1 MVCDQMIPENGKYSF
16 EIEYDCESGQY
27 AMRIAS
33 NMGTKATTDIFI
45 ITGDALEVAYS
56 ELNRAAETDNFED
69 FKNIINTKRAY
80 LNFGFSLSDEKAL
93 DAELKDYFA
102 YVKKN
107 PLSAENEVNNTKIF
121 KTYMTA
127 YMLNRTVVENID
139 VIINELY
146 FEDAELL
153 ADYNEIAET
162 VGIQKYF
169 TDKMSGKAIEN
180 LEDFEKAVTKAIV
193 LTQIRYADG
202 VEDVKTVLSKYG
214 KEVGIT
220 NTASDKVYRQLAGND
235 FENCNKVNEKIKEL
249 SENSNTGGG
258 GSSSGGGGGS
268 SSGGGGKPGSFEDRY
283 KFEDFENI
291 KPEIPETIKMSFED
305 LDGVM
310 WASEAILALADK
322 GIINGKADGI
332 FAPDDNVTREE
343 FAKLLVSAM
352 GLDNGQTVNNG
363 FIDVDG
369 NAWYARY
376 VNIAKNAGIVNGIG
390 NGKFGTGMPITRE
403 DMVVMIFNA
412 LKSRD
417 VSMELADVTFND
429 ASMISDYAVNAVGAL
444 YKMGAVNGVSET
456 EFAPKGIASRAQA
469 AKIIYGVLDYL
480 Q

>member
-1 MVCDQMIPENGKYSF
+1 VVSGEVSDGEGFVTLQILKANKEFDTSYEDSDVMVCDQMIPENGKYSF

-235 FENCNKVNEKIKEL
+235 F
-249 SENSNTGGG
+249 
-258 GSSSGGGGGS
+258 
-268 SSGGGGKPGSFEDRY
+268 
-283 KFEDFENI
+283 
-291 KPEIPETIKMSFED
+291 MSATD
-305 LDGVM
+305 
-310 WASEAILALADK
+310 AA
-322 GIINGKADGI
+322 
-332 FAPDDNVTREE
+332 
-343 FAKLLVSAM
+343 
-352 GLDNGQTVNNG
+352 
-363 FIDVDG
+363 
-369 NAWYARY
+369 
-376 VNIAKNAGIVNGIG
+376 
-390 NGKFGTGMPITRE
+390 GTGR
-403 DMVVMIFNA
+403 
-412 LKSRD
+412 
-417 VSMELADVTFND
+417 
-429 ASMISDYAVNAVGAL
+429 
-444 YKMGAVNGVSET
+444 
-456 EFAPKGIASRAQA
+456 
-469 AKIIYGVLDYL
+469 LDFGKRL
-480 Q
+480 ESGLFC